1 MGEVYRARDTRLD
14 RDVAIKILPE
24 RFASNATFRSR
35 FERETKAVAALSHPN
50 ILAIHDVGVEGGV
63 PFSVTEMLRGGT
75 LREAMAG
82 APLSPRRAVEFG
94 IQVARGLA
102 AAHDRGIV
110 HRDLKP
116 DNIFVTQD
124 GQAKILDFGLAL
136 AIAPAEGADLTHAP
150 TLGPGTE
157 PGTVLGTI
165 GYMSPEQVRG
175 QPLDARS
182 DLFSLGAVL
191 YEMLAGRR
199 AFQADTAADTM
210 SAILRED
217 PPELHDSGYMIPPAL
232 DRIVRHCLEKNP
244 LLRFQTA
251 RDLAFSLEAAMT
263 ASGSGPALAADAGAA
278 VGAAAAVDAGAARR
292 AAARARLVAVAA
304 LAIGLLIGA
313 GAVRSF
319 WRPAPTTPPALRAL
333 SYSGRDFAPAASP
346 DGRLI
351 AFGSTREGRTAIWL
365 KQYPGGDEV
374 ALTNG
379 ADDNLPRF
387 SPDGSQ
393 VLFSRREAGR
403 FSLYRIPVVGGEP
416 RKIVDDA
423 VSGDWSPD
431 GLKLAFLRFST
442 EQGVAI
448 SRLFV
453 ADASGEGAKELSRS
467 ERGAFEHPRWSP
479 DGSRIALGQSGSENS
494 PSTIALV
501 ATRSGAITTLTPPP
515 PAGRLSSVAWSGSGA
530 ALLYEEAGSIV
541 QASALGGSGRLI
553 RQEVGS
559 GRSEI
564 IMWIPATADVIE
576 ILSPGRLL
584 VGSRSPRQNFLE
596 VPLAS
601 PRATGGAAA
610 RGGDASGAEGPG
622 RWLTRGSSVDRQPAF
637 SPDGQWIIFSSN
649 RSGNLDLWK
658 LSPATGALRRIT
670 EDAAD
675 DWDPAFTPD
684 GKSIIWS
691 TSRSGHFEIWICAAD
706 GTGARQL
713 SNDGFDAEN
722 PTATPDGRWIVY
734 NSGNPAKPG
743 IWKVHPDGS
752 EATRIVPGT
761 WSTPEVSPD
770 GTWVVYRTSNE
781 PRTVHVARIVD
792 GEVQHFSI
800 EAPGGSLNGRPRW
813 MPDGKAVAF
822 IAANGPGGR
831 SVFVQAFVPG
841 QDTTATRR
849 PLAAF
854 EAGALIESFGISPDG
869 RRAVVSEEERLDSLL
884 LAEGLA
890 GIEPPARRSK

>member
-35 FERETKAVAALSHPN
+35 FERETRAVAALSHPN

-94 IQVARGLA
+94 IQIARGLA

-116 DNIFVTQD
+116 DNIFITQD

-136 AIAPAEGADLTHAP
+136 AVAPAEGGDLTHAP

-210 SAILRED
+210 TAILREEPAD
-217 PPELHDSGYMIPPAL
+217 LHESGRMIPPAL

-244 LLRFQTA
+244 AQRFQTA

-263 ASGSGPALAADAGAA
+263 ASGSGPAPAAGAGTA
-278 VGAAAAVDAGAARR
+278 VGADAAAATAEAAAARR
-292 AAARARLVAVAA
+292 AAARARLTAVAA
-304 LAIGLLIGA
+304 LAAGLLVGA
-313 GAVRSF
+313 AATRAL
-319 WRPAPTTPPALRAL
+319 WRPAPSAPPALRAL
-333 SYSGRDFAPAASP
+333 SYSGHDFEPSASP

-351 AFGSTREGRTAIWL
+351 AFASTREGRTTIWL

-374 ALTNG
+374 ALTSG
-379 ADDNLPRF
+379 PDDSQPRF

-393 VLFSRREAGR
+393 VLFTRREAGR
-403 FSLYRIPVVGGEP
+403 YSLYRIPVVGGEP

-423 VSGDWSPD
+423 VGGDWSPD
-431 GLKLAFLRFST
+431 GLRLAFVRVGR
-442 EQGVAI
+442 EQGLTI
-448 SRLFV
+448 SRLFTT
-453 ADASGEGAKELSRS
+453 DASGEGAKEISRF
-467 ERGAFEHPRWSP
+467 ERSAIDQPRWSP
-479 DGSRIALGQSGSENS
+479 DGSRIALVQSGTENS

-501 ATRSGAITTLTPPP
+501 AIDGGAITTLKPPP
-515 PAGRLSSVAWSGSGA
+515 PAGRLSAVAWSGPGS

-541 QASALGGSGRLI
+541 QEGAFGGSGRLV
-553 RQEVGS
+553 RQEIGS

-564 IMWIPATADVIE
+564 IMWIPASADVID
-576 ILSPGRLL
+576 ILGPGRLL
-584 VGSRSPRQNFLE
+584 IGSRSPRQNFLE
-596 VPLAS
+596 VPLA
-601 PRATGGAAA
+601 AGGGAGAGAGSAA
-610 RGGDASGAEGPG
+610 GGTG
-622 RWLTRGSSVDRQPAF
+622 RWLTRGSSVDRQPAY

-658 LSPATGALRRIT
+658 LSTTTGALRRIT

-691 TSRSGHFEIWICAAD
+691 TSRAGHFEIWICAAD

-713 SNDGFDAEN
+713 SSDGFDAEN

-734 NSGNPAKPG
+734 NSGNPEKSG
-743 IWKVHPDGS
+743 IWKVRPDGS

-770 GTWVVYRTSNE
+770 GTWVAFRTSLE
-781 PRTVHVARIVD
+781 PRVLHVARIAD
-792 GEVQHFSI
+792 GEVQRFTI
-800 EAPGGSLNGRPRW
+800 EVPGSQFNARPRW
-813 MPDGKAVAF
+813 MPDGRALAF
-822 IAANGPGGR
+822 TGTDGRGGR
-831 SVFVQAFVPG
+831 VIFAQAFAPA
-841 QDTTATRR
+841 QDTSATRR

-854 EAGALIESFGISPDG
+854 ETGAVIESFGVAPDG
-869 RRAVVSEEERLDSLL
+869 RRAVVSAEERLDGLL

-890 GIEPPARRSK
+890 GIEPPARRAR

>member
-24 RFASNATFRSR
+24 RLASNATFRSR
-35 FERETKAVAALSHPN
+35 FERETRAVAALSHPN

-82 APLSPRRAVEFG
+82 APLSPRRAVELG
-94 IQVARGLA
+94 MQVARGLA

-116 DNIFVTQD
+116 DNIFITQD

-136 AIAPAEGADLTHAP
+136 ATAPAEGADLTQAS

-217 PPELHDSGYMIPPAL
+217 PTELHESGRMIPPAL

-244 LLRFQTA
+244 AQRFQTA

-263 ASGSGPALAADAGAA
+263 ASGSGPAFAADAGAA

-292 AAARARLVAVAA
+292 AAARARLIAFAA
-304 LAIGLLIGA
+304 LAAGLVIGA
-313 GAVRSF
+313 GAVRAL
-319 WRPAPTTPPALRAL
+319 WRPAPTAPPALRAL
-333 SYSGRDFAPAASP
+333 SYSGHDFEPSASP

-351 AFGSTREGRTAIWL
+351 AFGSNREGRTMIWL

-374 ALTNG
+374 ALTSG
-379 ADDNLPRF
+379 PDDGRPRF

-393 VLFSRREAGR
+393 VLFVRREAGKY
-403 FSLYRIPVVGGEP
+403 SLYRIPVVGGEP
-416 RKIVDDA
+416 RKVVDDA

-431 GLKLAFLRFST
+431 GAKIAFLRVIT

-448 SRLFV
+448 SALFV
-453 ADASGEGAKELSRS
+453 ADASGEGAKEIGRS
-467 ERGAFEHPRWSP
+467 ERGYFQHPRWSP
-479 DGSRIALGQSGSENS
+479 DGSRIALVQTGTENS

-501 ATRSGAITTLTPPP
+501 APGNGATTTLKPPP
-515 PAGRLSSVAWSGSGA
+515 PAGRLSAVAWSGSGS

-541 QASALGGSGRLI
+541 QEGASGGSGRLV
-553 RQEVGS
+553 RQEIGS

-564 IMWIPATADVIE
+564 VMWIPASADVID
-576 ILSPGRLL
+576 ILGPGRLL

-596 VPLAS
+596 APLVA
-601 PRATGGAAA
+601 AGARVGSAA
-610 RGGDASGAEGPG
+610 GAEGTE
-622 RWLTRGSSVDRQPAF
+622 RWLTRGSSVDRQPAY

-658 LSPATGALRRIT
+658 LSTTTGALRRIT

-691 TSRSGHFEIWICAAD
+691 TSRSGHFEIWTCAAD
-706 GTGARQL
+706 GTGARQVT
-713 SNDGFDAEN
+713 NDGYDAEN
-722 PTATPDGRWIVY
+722 PTATPDGHWIVY

-743 IWKVHPDGS
+743 IWKVRPDGG

-770 GTWVVYRTSNE
+770 GTWVAFRTSTE
-781 PRTVHVARIVD
+781 PRTVHVARIAD
-792 GEVQHFSI
+792 GEVQRFSI
-800 EAPGGSLNGRPRW
+800 EAPDGANNGRPRW
-813 MPDGKAVAF
+813 MPGGKALAF
-822 IAANGPGGR
+822 TGSDGHGGR
-831 SVFVQAFVPG
+831 VVFVQAFVPG

-849 PLAAF
+849 PLAPF
-854 EAGALIESFGISPDG
+854 ETGALIESFGIAPDG
-869 RRAVVSEEERLDSLL
+869 RRAVVSGEERLDSLL
-884 LAEGLA
+884 LAEGIA
-890 GIEPPARRSK
+890 GIEPPARRAK